1 MQLQWSACTE
11 QDLPVLL
18 PFMAAFAAGE
28 GKSFDQEQCRQNLR
42 YLLAHPAFGGVWL
55 IRAGARAVG
64 YLVVTLGYSFEF
76 GGHDSFVDELYV
88 VPEARAQGIGI
99 RSLAFAEHAARRLG
113 ARWLHLEASDRKSG
127 LYAFYERSGYVD
139 RGYRL
144 LSKPL
149 ADSAGAP

>member
-1 MQLQWSACTE
+1 MQLQWSACAE

-18 PFMAAFAAGE
+18 AFMEAFAAGE
-28 GKSFDQEQCRQNLR
+28 GTPFNRERYRQNVL

-55 IRAGARAVG
+55 IRAGGRDVG
-64 YLVVTLGYSFEF
+64 YVVVTLGYSFEF

-88 VPEARAQGIGI
+88 VPAERAQGIGS
-99 RSLAFAEHAARRLG
+99 RSLAFAEHAARALG
-113 ARWLHLEASDRKSG
+113 ARWLHLEASRRRTGLGGFYEKSG
-127 LYAFYERSGYVD
+127 YTD

-149 ADSAGAP
+149 AGDVAGS